1 MVNMVTSNRKLRKR
15 AVTMVCE
22 ISGISE
28 NEAQDLLE
36 KSNWSVYETLKE
48 LEK

>member
-1 MVNMVTSNRKLRKR
+1 
-15 AVTMVCE
+15 MVCE

-36 KSNWSVYETLKE
+36 KNNWSVYDTLKE